1 MNILV
6 KNGSQKDLVK
16 KLMYCAGN
24 VLDQT
29 DISAIVGL
37 DFATIAMLLRIDE
50 LLGVLDDQNVVLGEE
65 DLNALNQHLVNLEKI
80 KSSHEELYESEEIV
94 GNLLSYLRKILA
106 SSAHSRNGT
115 KGV

>member
-1 MNILV
+1 MNGQV
-6 KNGSQKDLVK
+6 KKVSQKDLVK

-37 DFATIAMLLRIDE
+37 DFATIAMLIRIDE

-80 KSSHEELYESEEIV
+80 KGSHEELYESEEIV
-94 GNLLSYLRKILA
+94 GNLLSHLRKILA
-106 SSAHSRNGT
+106 SFADSRNGT
-115 KGV
+115 NGV